1 MEKDD
6 DITAERKKKT
16 SDVTKD
22 FGGGGNLGSGGGPG
36 EVTFVSRDPKRR
48 SFSRF
53 VSLPKALMDQL
64 GVEVLDETTAADAR
78 PTQDKR
84 SSLMKPVDRLRIEG
98 QTLFPLSFF

>member
-1 MEKDD
+1 M
-6 DITAERKKKT
+6 T
-16 SDVTKD
+16 SRRTLGE
-22 FGGGGNLGSGGGPG
+22 GGIWGRGGPG

-84 SSLMKPVDRLRIEG
+84 SSSLMKPVDRLRIEG
-98 QTLFPLSFF
+98 QTLFPLSFFLTSL